1 MGSRDTLRGRKMRAW
16 IDPGMSCIRTA
27 KLFASPPAGVPSDA
41 EFAELEGVIRAGG
54 GDPAALHYVRTLKR
68 NNLTGGGP
76 GGGKGGG
83 GEGMGGGAAVASQS
97 NLLDWAAQGLA
108 QATKGVRTLLQ
119 GEKGR
124 AGGRRGLVSVVR
136 KRGTYVWSRVEGT
149 VGRVTHE
156 P

>member
-1 MGSRDTLRGRKMRAW
+1 M
-16 IDPGMSCIRTA
+16 
-27 KLFASPPAGVPSDA
+27 PSDA

-119 GEKGR
+119 GEQGG
-124 AGGRRGLVSVVR
+124 AGGGCGDL
-136 KRGTYVWSRVEGT
+136 KRVAGSTSQS
-149 VGRVTHE
+149 
-156 P
+156 